1 MRLVKKPD
9 SEGVNA
15 MSAIVYEAMQKVSAQ
30 VREETREETR
40 KQDRLDFAAK
50 LLADGYD
57 NAFIHRYT
65 NLTDSQIQDLRSRV
79 TT

>member
-30 VREETREETR
+30 VREQE
-40 KQDRLDFAAK
+40 RLDFAAK

>member
-1 MRLVKKPD
+1 
-9 SEGVNA
+9 

-30 VREETREETR
+30 VREQE
-40 KQDRLDFAAK
+40 RLDFAAK